1 MLVPSLVL
9 ASGSPRRAAL
19 LRSAGF
25 AFEVSVPAVDERPFP
40 GEDAAAMVERLAAVK
55 ANAVGRL
62 EAAVIGADTTVV
74 LDGAVLGKPA
84 DPDDAMSMLASLA
97 GRSHVV
103 LTGWA
108 VLLGERIASGV
119 ERSVVHMREIEE
131 AELRAYVESGEPM
144 DKAGAYAV
152 QEEGGRFVV
161 RVEGSRTNV
170 MGLPMEAVT
179 AALGRFGIS
188 PASPQ

>member
-108 VLLGERIASGV
+108 VLLGERIASD
-119 ERSVVHMREIEE
+119 RKSVV
-131 AELRAYVESGEPM
+131 
-144 DKAGAYAV
+144 
-152 QEEGGRFVV
+152 
-161 RVEGSRTNV
+161 
-170 MGLPMEAVT
+170 
-179 AALGRFGIS
+179 
-188 PASPQ
+188 